1 MLAIPLICVLPVL
14 LEVDVPTAVAGAIAV
29 LSAFESDFEEQAL
42 SATRLMRN
50 TDSFAAEGNVVICMS
65 RRLKVVGYARFRRH
79 KICPR
84 QERSLC

>member
-1 MLAIPLICVLPVL
+1 MLAIPLICMLPVPL
-14 LEVDVPTAVAGAIAV
+14 GVDVSTAVAGAIAV

-50 TDSFAAEGNVVICMS
+50 TDSLAAEGNVVIYIS

-79 KICPR
+79 KICP
-84 QERSLC
+84 